1 MSGSPNH
8 LSWRDKTASTRSLR
22 RDCGFTLVEM
32 LIVLAVLGVLA
43 VLAALAVGN
52 TGQSARAIKSLSQLR
67 TIGWALDQYRMDHRN
82 DYPAI
87 SSVDWSGE
95 TVAWT
100 RTPLGDYLPLR
111 PGRLANLVFICPN
124 ANYKDYIGYPDTT
137 KLTRTFAAAAGMIGL
152 NSKKTGADQTMIPR
166 SFFSLKHPSSTI
178 IVFDAKQTGVSG
190 WCAANVFLSQLTA
203 DLAASGPETT
213 KQLDFRHNG
222 AAHFLFAD
230 GHIETLTHS
239 AAKARI
245 TPSVWNGIE

>member
-1 MSGSPNH
+1 M
-8 LSWRDKTASTRSLR
+8 
-22 RDCGFTLVEM
+22 LV
-32 LIVLAVLGVLA
+32 VLAVLGVLA
-43 VLAALAVGN
+43 ALAVLAVG
-52 TGQSARAIKSLSQLR
+52 SSSKAARAVKSLSQLR

-111 PGRLANLVFICPN
+111 PGRLSNLVFICPN
-124 ANYKDYIGYPDTT
+124 ADYQNYIGYPDTT
-137 KLTRTFAAAAGMIGL
+137 KLTRTFAAAAGMLGF
-152 NSKKTGADQTMIPR
+152 NSNKTGADNTTTPR
-166 SFFSLKHPSSTI
+166 SFFSFKRPSSTI
-178 IVFDAKQTGVSG
+178 IVFDAKQAGVSG
-190 WCAANVFLSQLTA
+190 WCASHVFLSQLKT
-203 DLAASGPETT
+203 DLASSGPESTR
-213 KQLDFRHNG
+213 QLDFRHNG

-239 AAKARI
+239 AAKDRI